1 MTDISSRE
9 VGRLQHLQV
18 VVKEETPLLPRVAF
32 GLITVASIAGAVFTG
47 HGLGVGGFALF
58 VRWFGLWTAA
68 LAGGFLAWRVCYLRS
83 SEKDLD
89 DAVVTAYNG
98 TALDRADLVARV
110 LAPLVA
116 IGATAPFAAGYLD
129 NRPGLRWLI
138 AGAMVALA
146 ATLAVG
152 VRHTGVA
159 VLSGLLVVVIV
170 VAWARA
176 DAGGGV
182 YGWVRLAHLSAFTLW
197 LGGALWNI
205 AVAMPAGRANPTI
218 DAVLTGARQLDRFR
232 WVVRVALPTII
243 GTGLAMADVY
253 RGLPRSWWLH
263 YPGALIL
270 VKVGVIVALVVVFIT
285 CPLFRQCSP
294 VRGVC
299 NIDDLRQDDARQD
312 ADQQDDA
319 SVSAR

>member
-1 MTDISSRE
+1 MTDLSSRE

-18 VVKEETPLLPRVAF
+18 VVKEETPVLPRVAF
-32 GLITVASIAGAVFTG
+32 ALITSASLAGAVFTG
-47 HGLGVGGFALF
+47 HGLGVSGPWLF

-68 LAGGFLAWRVCYLRS
+68 LAGGFLVWRLCYLRAA
-83 SEKDLD
+83 EKDLD
-89 DAVVTAYNG
+89 EATVTAYND
-98 TALDRADLVARV
+98 TALRHADLVGRT

-116 IGATAPFAAGYLD
+116 LGATAPFAAGYLD
-129 NRPGLRWLI
+129 NRPSLRWLI
-138 AGAMVALA
+138 AAAMLGLA
-146 ATLAVG
+146 AMLAAG
-152 VRHTGVA
+152 VRRTGVA
-159 VLSGLLVVVIV
+159 ATAALLVVVIV
-170 VAWARA
+170 AGWARA

-182 YGWVRLAHLSAFTLW
+182 YDWIRLAHLSAFSLW

-218 DAVLTGARQLDRFR
+218 DAVIAGARQLDRFR

-253 RGLPRSWWLH
+253 RGLPGSWWLH

-270 VKVGVIVALVVVFIT
+270 MKVGVIVALVVVFIA

-299 NIDDLRQDDARQD
+299 NIDDLRG
-312 ADQQDDA
+312 ADQADQADQAAEPA
-319 SVSAR
+319 SSR

>member
-1 MTDISSRE
+1 MTELSSRE

-32 GLITVASIAGAVFTG
+32 ALITVASLAGAVFTG
-47 HGLGVGGFALF
+47 HGLGVTGPMLF
-58 VRWFGLWTAA
+58 VRWFGLWTTA
-68 LAGGFLAWRVCYLRS
+68 LAGGFLAWRLCYLRAT
-83 SEKDLD
+83 EWELD
-89 DAVVTAYNG
+89 ETTVMAYND
-98 TALDRADLVARV
+98 TALRRADAIGRA

-116 IGATAPFAAGYLD
+116 IGTAAPFAASYLD
-129 NRPGLRWLI
+129 NRPGLRWAI
-138 AGAMVALA
+138 AVAMLGL
-146 ATLAVG
+146 ATLLAIG
-152 VRHTGVA
+152 VRRRA
-159 VLSGLLVVVIV
+159 IAAPAALIV
-170 VAWARA
+170 VLIVVLWARA

-182 YGWVRLAHLSAFTLW
+182 YGWIRLAHLTAFTLW

-270 VKVGVIVALVVVFIT
+270 VKVGVIVALIVVFIT

-299 NIDDLRQDDARQD
+299 NIDDLRQ
-312 ADQQDDA
+312 ADQPT
-319 SVSAR
+319 STK